1 MSSDLEVR
9 IKLPHSI
16 HQKWSNAASIRGLS
30 LKAFVAAT
38 VSGELIRTGEL
49 VVTSVTPPAA
59 TKAKPGEYVYDP
71 NKTAVAT
78 DWNEVPDFSHLDPKR
93 APKHSPWDDE
103 EDDTEDYERA
113 KMPSTITKVTP
124 PENLTSLV
132 ETWPDADDEE

>member
-1 MSSDLEVR
+1 MSSDLEIR

-71 NKTAVAT
+71 SKVAVAG
-78 DWNEVPDFSHLDPKR
+78 DWKGTPDFSSLNPKS
-93 APKHSPWDDE
+93 APSHDLWPDDDDDDE
-103 EDDTEDYERA
+103 G
-113 KMPSTITKVTP
+113 
-124 PENLTSLV
+124 
-132 ETWPDADDEE
+132 